1 MFVGFYEAGV
11 EMIHQVKRTVS
22 TIQVELWDLVLML
35 LFFCFVVFGGF
46 FNVLCL
52 WGFMRQEWK

>member
-52 WGFMRQEWK
+52 WGFMR